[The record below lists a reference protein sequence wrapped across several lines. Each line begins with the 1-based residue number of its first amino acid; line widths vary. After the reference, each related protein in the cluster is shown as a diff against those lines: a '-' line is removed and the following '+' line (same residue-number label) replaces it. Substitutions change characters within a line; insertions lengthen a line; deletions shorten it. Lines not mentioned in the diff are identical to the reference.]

1 MAHAVPPSKFIGQRD
16 TEHAVAFVHEQQVA
30 TVGVIEGECIHVL
43 CDQFCLHQKSRLHG
57 DDREAGATLR
67 IVC

>member
-1 MAHAVPPSKFIGQRD
+1 
-16 TEHAVAFVHEQQVA
+16 VA